1 MEATVLSLVVIRVV
15 NQEASLAFYR
25 ALGLTFVQEQH
36 NSGLVHYSCD
46 LNGLVLELYPSKV
59 SSPLEQSTDTTMLGF
74 KVTSLESTLV
84 DLQKLGI
91 KPKSLPKESTWGRW
105 VNVADPDGRTVQ
117 INEVQV

>member
-1 MEATVLSLVVIRVV
+1 MEATVLSLVVIRVA

-36 NSGLVHYSCD
+36 NSGPVHYSCD
-46 LNGLVLELYPSKV
+46 LSGLVLELYPSKV

-84 DLQKLGI
+84 ELQKLGI
-91 KPKSLPKESTWGRW
+91 KPKSLPKASKWGRW